1 MPNSLKVSNKVVHDR
16 QVRRAAVCSVLFA
29 LISLA
34 VAASTEAMP
43 TTASVQAKLVPIP
56 VNPDASKSPA
66 YPGTGNILGAGA
78 AFEGELEIQGDE
90 YGGFPPPLTGF
101 SIYVPHGV
109 KLHQQG
115 FPICPQAI
123 LESHEVANCP
133 KGSQLTSVGSV
144 SGVVSFGGDRVHET
158 LTVQGFFAAGGR
170 IAYYAEGTSPALVEV
185 LGSGA
190 FIPANGGFASKFSAS
205 VPLVATVPE
214 APYAVV
220 QSVRVR
226 VGAAYR
232 RGSRLVP
239 FMTLPRHCAKGG
251 MADRLELTFLTG
263 PPVQVNITMPC
274 PARH

>member
-1 MPNSLKVSNKVVHDR
+1 MSGSNEVSWG
-16 QVRRAAVCSVLFA
+16 RRAKRAIALLELLA
-29 LISLA
+29 LILFGGM
-34 VAASTEAMP
+34 AASASATP

-56 VNPDASKSPA
+56 VHPGASKGPT

-78 AFEGELEIQGDE
+78 AFEGEVEIQGDE

-101 SIYVPHGV
+101 SIYVPYGV

-115 FPICPQAI
+115 FPICSQAI
-123 LESHEVANCP
+123 LESHEVAKCP
-133 KGSQLTSVGSV
+133 SGSQLTSVGSV
-144 SGVVSFGGDRVHET
+144 SGVVSFGGERVHET

-170 IAYYAEGTSPALVEV
+170 IAYFAEGTSPALVEV

-190 FIPANGGFASKFSAS
+190 FVPAGGGFASKFSAS

-239 FMTLPRHCAKGG
+239 FMTLPRRCPKTG
-251 MADRLELTFLTG
+251 MLDRLELMFLTG
-263 PPVQVNITMPC
+263 APVQVNMTMPC